1 MARLYQ
7 NYLGGRLDVAVDDE
21 ETTLSSPA
29 FVALREVEVG
39 DEMVI
44 TLDPDGLGGAPE
56 TVLVVEH
63 QDSSPT
69 VTVLR
74 GQDTHDGGSA
84 GRPHPVGTNWVHGP
98 VASDLRMVSVKDV
111 EDASYLVSI
120 ADFGQLLRF
129 TDAGPVVVSL
139 PAGAPV
145 GSQVSLLFW
154 GAGGGS
160 VQDDGV
166 SEVTPAG
173 SVPQYS
179 EVSCVVVAPGVW
191 SVQGAVS

>member
-7 NYLGGRLDVAVDDE
+7 NYLGGRLDVAVDGV

-29 FVALREVEVG
+29 FVAMREVEVG

-44 TLDPDGLGGAPE
+44 TLDPDGLGGIPE

-63 QDSSPT
+63 QASAST
-69 VTVLR
+69 VTVVR
-74 GQDTHDGGSA
+74 GQDMIDGGSA
-84 GRPHPVGTNWVHGP
+84 GRPHPVGTDWVHGP
-98 VASDLRMVSVKDV
+98 IANDLRMVSVKDV
-111 EDASYLVSI
+111 GDSSHLV
-120 ADFGQLLRF
+120 ATEDFGQLLRF
-129 TDAGPVVVSL
+129 TDEGPVAVSL

-166 SEVTPAG
+166 STVVPSG
-173 SVPQYS
+173 SVPQYG
-179 EVSCVVVAPGVW
+179 EVSCVVVELGVW
-191 SVQGAVS
+191 SVQGPIS